1 MKVTKVPIES
11 QVQQNILHDKIINV
25 HGVTV
30 ADIVFILKDKPHPL
44 FERKEND
51 LIYTPEI
58 SLVIVSTI
66 TLI

>member
-1 MKVTKVPIES
+1 M
-11 QVQQNILHDKIINV
+11 NV

-51 LIYTPEI
+51 LIYRPEI
-58 SLVIVSTI
+58 SLVIVSIIVVIQCT
-66 TLI
+66 